1 MKVCDAL
8 KPVKFE
14 DNNVIIKKGDKADKM
29 YIVEDGEV
37 KVFRT
42 VSKNSFKHLTYC
54 REPGFYQPTRRE
66 KWESSRDTFNKHLL
80 TTQTDSSGDR

>member
-42 VSKNSFKHLTYC
+42 VSKNTFEHLTHLYC
-54 REPGFYQPTRRE
+54 TE
-66 KWESSRDTFNKHLL
+66 L
-80 TTQTDSSGDR
+80 

>member
-42 VSKNSFKHLTYC
+42 VSKTHSNTLPIYTVESCDFIAL
-54 REPGFYQPTRRE
+54 REGR
-66 KWESSRDTFNKHLL
+66 
-80 TTQTDSSGDR
+80 SGRVVEIQLIWWSIELRIIF